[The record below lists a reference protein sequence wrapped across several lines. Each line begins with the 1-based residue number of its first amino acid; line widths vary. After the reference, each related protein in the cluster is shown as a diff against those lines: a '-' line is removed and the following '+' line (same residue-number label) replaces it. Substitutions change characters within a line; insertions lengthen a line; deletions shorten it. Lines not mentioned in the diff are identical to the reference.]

1 MIVTKSTELKEKN
14 NNSLL
19 PNNFKNAYFKI
30 FYDNDKHLYYIID
43 LGVGYGT
50 FYKINEEVA
59 IKENTIVN
67 IGESYLVFSFQKE
80 NMDKNDEI
88 NEDDLFLKIY
98 SSEGEYSPI
107 LIQNEDRIFEIGRS
121 EKCDIYI
128 QDKMLSRI
136 HCILFYLD
144 NNWYIKD
151 GNENGN
157 ASTNGTWVYVN
168 EKTEI
173 KEGMKIKSNSCN
185 FLCKFQLMDNYFIF
199 IFIFRIK
206 FIFFVFIINKSD

>member
-30 FYDNDKHLYYIID
+30 FYDNDKNLYYIID

-107 LIQNEDRIFEIGRS
+107 LIQNEDRVFEIGRS

-136 HCILFYLD
+136 HCILFYAD

-157 ASTNGTWVYVN
+157 LSTNGTWVYAN

-173 KEGMKIKSNSCN
+173 KEGMKFKSNSCN
-185 FLCKFQLMDNYFIF
+185 FLCKFQ
-199 IFIFRIK
+199 
-206 FIFFVFIINKSD
+206 

>member
-98 SSEGEYSPI
+98 SSEGEF
-107 LIQNEDRIFEIGRS
+107 IQNS
-121 EKCDIYI
+121 LYI
-128 QDKMLSRI
+128 
-136 HCILFYLD
+136 IL
-144 NNWYIKD
+144 
-151 GNENGN
+151 
-157 ASTNGTWVYVN
+157 
-168 EKTEI
+168 
-173 KEGMKIKSNSCN
+173 C
-185 FLCKFQLMDNYFIF
+185 
-199 IFIFRIK
+199 R
-206 FIFFVFIINKSD
+206 

>member
-50 FYKINEEVA
+50 FYKIEEEVA

-157 ASTNGTWVYVN
+157 ASTNGTWVYAN

-173 KEGMKIKSNSCN
+173 KEGMKFKSNSCN
-185 FLCKFQLMDNYFIF
+185 FVC
-199 IFIFRIK
+199 R
-206 FIFFVFIINKSD
+206 FVGADKYNI